1 MTRNWIAAV
10 RVAALLLVG
19 LFAIHPAAF
28 AQVVKPKTVHDAE
41 YYVLEAQHGQ
51 KWATEDK
58 GLDAKLAELKQP

>member
-1 MTRNWIAAV
+1 MRRNCMGAV
-10 RVAALLLVG
+10 RVATPLLVD
-19 LFAIHPAAF
+19 LLAVSAVAF